1 MQVARH
7 LLTGL
12 GFSGLGVANC
22 PSLEQLQGITDNTDP
37 CQNPA
42 LTPAVPQMTMCPS
55 GLMVPV
61 DSSGNYTCPPSA
73 PTGGG
78 SPSTPSGGIDLSTL
92 PLVSSPLPGQPVFN
106 PGQANLPV
114 QMPGSTSTT
123 TWLIYG
129 GVAIAVLVLLSSL
142 GGGRRR

>member
-7 LLTGL
+7 LLN

-22 PSLEQLQGITDNTDP
+22 PSLEQLQGITDTMDP

-42 LTPAVPQMTMCPS
+42 LLTAPGAPGASVTCPS
-55 GLMVPV
+55 GLVV
-61 DSSGNYTCPPSA
+61 VADQNGNYSCPPVASG
-73 PTGGG
+73 PT
-78 SPSTPSGGIDLSTL
+78 SPTLPSGIDLSTL
-92 PLVSSPLPGQPVFN
+92 PLVAVPTPGQPVIN

-114 QMPGSTSTT
+114 QMPSSTS

-129 GVAIAVLVLLSSL
+129 GVAIVALVLISSI